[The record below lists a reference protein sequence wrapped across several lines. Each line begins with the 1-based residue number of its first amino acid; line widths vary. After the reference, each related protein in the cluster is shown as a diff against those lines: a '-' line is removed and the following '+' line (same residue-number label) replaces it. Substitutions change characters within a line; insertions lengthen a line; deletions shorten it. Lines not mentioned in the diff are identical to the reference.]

1 MRLQKYMAQC
11 GVASRRASE
20 EIIQQ
25 GRVSVN
31 GDVIDYMGFE
41 VEPEKDKVEV
51 DGILIKP
58 ESKKYYIILNKPKGY
73 VTTVN
78 DEFDRPTVMELVG
91 DVHARIYPVG
101 RLDYDTAGLLIMTND
116 GDFANTVT
124 HPSHTVSKAYIA
136 QLDTMPDADSLN
148 TLRQGVL
155 LDGKLTAPARVE
167 VLKPTKRGCEIKV
180 TIHEGRNRQVRR
192 MFEAIGSNVVSLKRI
207 SIGNITL
214 GNLPEGKW
222 RHLNDAERQR
232 LMGKGKKSSP
242 VRKKR

>member
-20 EIIQQ
+20 EIILQ

-41 VEPEKDKVEV
+41 VDEKNDIVEV
-51 DGILIKP
+51 DGNVIRP
-58 ESKKYYIILNKPKGY
+58 EQKKYYIMLNKPKGY

-78 DEFDRPTVMELVG
+78 DEFDRPTVMDLVE

-101 RLDYDTAGLLIMTND
+101 RLDYDTSGLLLMTND
-116 GDFANTVT
+116 GEFANILT
-124 HPSHTVSKAYIA
+124 HPSHVVDKSYIA
-136 QLDTMPDADSLN
+136 MLNYMPDNDALN
-148 TLRQGVL
+148 ALRKGVE
-155 LDGKLTAPARVE
+155 LDGKPTSPAKVE
-167 VLKPTKRGCEIKV
+167 VLKPLKRNCEIKI

-192 MFEAIGSNVVSLKRI
+192 MCEAVGAEVLSLKRI
-207 SIGNITL
+207 SVGNITL

-232 LMGKGKKSSP
+232 LIGRNKTKHVNKK
-242 VRKKR
+242 